1 VVKSL
6 LSVLSDPLYD
16 LCCVPTTTF
25 LLVGVVPP
33 PWPMAANRPVS
44 DDELDQ
50 LPDRTS
56 SHFDRV
62 RDLVEQETDDSDA

>member
-1 VVKSL
+1 
-6 LSVLSDPLYD
+6 
-16 LCCVPTTTF
+16 
-25 LLVGVVPP
+25 
-33 PWPMAANRPVS
+33 MAANRPVS